1 MEKIYWS
8 NGKLHRKDGPA
19 VIYEDGTQE
28 WWLEGIRHR
37 YDGPAIYNPN
47 KKIVVNIK
55 HGKIENQVSTYYG
68 GLLETFID
76 PVILIQILSKITTT
90 CEYIPSKTE
99 KIKDKTCFYENGML
113 VYETYEKSSQNFYK
127 YGVKHNDKAPAVI
140 DNVNLQE
147 IWYYYGML
155 HNTKGPAY
163 IHITPKFTYYM
174 WYQFGRLQSLNDD
187 PAYLKVEN
195 KTKNITELSHYH
207 KGKLHRENG
216 PAVIMKEFEGYY
228 NNGQLH
234 NLNGSAY
241 TQNGY
246 KSYAINGKKCTE
258 EQHKKIMK
266 TVIKCIYKLRAE
278 YRRKV
283 LRKISVFN
291 KDVLKNIIDYLL

>member
-37 YDGPAIYNPN
+37 YDGPAIYNPH

-68 GLLETFID
+68 GLVEIFID
-76 PVILIQILSKITTT
+76 PAILIEALSKINTVS
-90 CEYIPSKTE
+90 EYIPSKVE
-99 KIKDKTCFYENGML
+99 RIKDKTCFYENGML

-127 YGVKHNDKAPAVI
+127 YGVKHNEKAPAVI

-147 IWYYYGML
+147 IWFYYGLL
-155 HNTKGPAY
+155 HNNKDPAY

-234 NLNGSAY
+234 NLNGPACI
-241 TQNGY
+241 QNGY
-246 KSYAINGKKCTE
+246 KSYAINGKKCSE
-258 EQHKKIMK
+258 EQHKKIMII
-266 TVIKCIYKLRAE
+266 VIKCIYKLRAK
-278 YRRKV
+278 YRLKIF
-283 LRKISVFN
+283 RKISVLN
-291 KDVLKNIIDYLL
+291 KDILESIICYLL